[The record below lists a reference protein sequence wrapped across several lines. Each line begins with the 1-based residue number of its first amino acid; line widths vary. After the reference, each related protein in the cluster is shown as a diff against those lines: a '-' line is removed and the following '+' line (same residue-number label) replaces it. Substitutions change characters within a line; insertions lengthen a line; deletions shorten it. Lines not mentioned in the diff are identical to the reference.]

1 MKIRMNNKTKIIIIV
16 SIIISIISSTVCNNI
31 TFLTDAKSL
40 ISIMLTI
47 LGLCF
52 TSFSFISSSI
62 LKILNMNKENKNLSK
77 KANNIL
83 SNIEENIFF
92 IFYSVIILA
101 ILNLINNLDIPL
113 IKNPTKLDFGI
124 INILSLKQSIINFI
138 SSLLFLLTLYAL
150 HDIMK
155 ASFRLIKN
163 CYIKS

>member
-113 IKNPTKLDFGI
+113 IKNPTNLDFGI

-150 HDIMK
+150 YDIMK